1 MKIKEYILMS
11 LRDLWRR
18 KGRTIL
24 TSLGITIGTLLI
36 VTMMGI
42 VVGLKGFMSDAVND
56 GDGARTIQIT
66 HYKDY
71 SNVEYDDDTMTDQNK
86 FEEEYFKKLDDDREI
101 KEYRKSRD
109 SSRTN

>member
-1 MKIKEYILMS
+1 MKFKEYVLMS

-42 VVGLKGFMSDAVND
+42 VVGLKGFMTNTIND
-56 GDGARTIQIT
+56 GDGARRIQVQSCKYFT
-66 HYKDY
+66 
-71 SNVEYDDDTMTDQNK
+71 Q
-86 FEEEYFKKLDDDREI
+86 EEYEEGISKDPEKFQKENFKCLTLNI
-101 KEYRKSRD
+101 
-109 SSRTN
+109 